1 MRSRDEREKARVQA
15 NDTWQYRLKGAYPMT
30 ARVGNGRTL
39 SAVKRARII
48 HAGKIVF
55 LQNGFGAASM
65 DVIAA
70 NAGVSKMTVYRHF
83 RSKELLFA
91 GVIDALCQQI
101 IDDDLERM
109 LMRPPKE
116 ALRKFATKI
125 AATLFARET
134 IELHRIVIAESRRFP
149 KLGRLFYQ
157 SGPAACIEM
166 LELYLMRHRGD
177 GLAKHGSPR
186 ALAEEFLD
194 LIRGY
199 PHLRMLLGIDK
210 RPSKSELRRRVD
222 SAVRHL
228 LG

>member
-109 LMRPPKE
+109 LTRPPKE

-125 AATLFARET
+125 AATIYARDT

>member
-1 MRSRDEREKARVQA
+1 MAARA
-15 NDTWQYRLKGAYPMT
+15 
-30 ARVGNGRTL
+30 GNGRTL

-109 LMRPPKE
+109 LTRPPNE

-166 LELYLMRHRGD
+166 LELYLMRHRGA

>member
-1 MRSRDEREKARVQA
+1 MGSG
-15 NDTWQYRLKGAYPMT
+15 L
-30 ARVGNGRTL
+30 GNGRTL

-48 HAGKIVF
+48 HAGKVVF
-55 LQNGFGAASM
+55 LGSGFGAASM

-91 GVIDALCQQI
+91 GVINELCQQI
-101 IDDDLERM
+101 IDEDLEKI
-109 LMRPPKE
+109 LVLPPKQ
-116 ALRKFATKI
+116 ALGKFARKI
-125 AATLFARET
+125 VAILFARET

-166 LELYLMRHRGD
+166 LELYLQRHGRA
-177 GLAKHGSPR
+177 GLVRHGPPR
-186 ALAEEFLD
+186 RLAEEFLD

-199 PHLRMLLGIDK
+199 PHLRMLLGIDS
-210 RPSKSELRRRVD
+210 RPSPSEMRRRIE

-228 LG
+228 IG